1 MKRSAL
7 VLPAL
12 PSRAMPSR
20 AKPRRTGPRPARP
33 RHTMPIAA
41 EAANASFAGARR
53 EVSRRLARSSA
64 VIMMRPNEHRTH
76 PPTRRPPLMRVVFSS
91 RQDHGRRSRRLCRS
105 RVGVLS
111 AGIASTA
118 RPTRRPSWDTSSTSG
133 LTAIRSTAVIR
144 SIDRA
149 SRDVACYKDRAMI
162 SLEQASSRLARE
174 AAP

>member
-20 AKPRRTGPRPARP
+20 AKPRRTGPRPARL

-53 EVSRRLARSSA
+53 DVSRRLALPSA

-105 RVGVLS
+105 RVGVLCGDCFDRKTNLP
-111 AGIASTA
+111 AELGYVLDI
-118 RPTRRPSWDTSSTSG
+118 G
-133 LTAIRSTAVIR
+133 LDGIRSTAVIR

-149 SRDVACYKDRAMI
+149 SRDVACYKDRTMI
-162 SLEQASSRLARE
+162 SLEQASSRLAHE